1 MKTSELT
8 GRALEWA
15 IATCEGWV
23 NLRWHNWAPLMD
35 NEAELVMDRN
45 DGKAKFSLE
54 DMHLLGWNQAGPII
68 EREGITT
75 EPGYTDGKLMWW
87 AAYPHASFCYD
98 ENGEFIPG
106 SDLSTEGPTL
116 IVAAMRCYCHTKL
129 GEEVDVPKELL

>member
-23 NLRWHNWAPLMD
+23 NLRWHNWAPLID
-35 NEAELVMDRN
+35 NEAELVMDRS

-68 EREGITT
+68 EREQIAT
-75 EPGYTDGKLMWW
+75 EPYYTDNEVAGW
-87 AAYPHASFCYD
+87 AAYSCASLSYD
-98 ENGEFIPG
+98 NCGEFIPG
-106 SDLSTEGPTL
+106 SDHAMEGPSL
-116 IVAAMRCYCHTKL
+116 VVAAMRTFVHLKL
-129 GEEVDVPKELL
+129 GENVELPKELL